1 MPVRH
6 IISDEV
12 RVMANR
18 YSKNNN
24 SSKRIEEKSM
34 QKYQEQREK
43 LNTGAKIMALLVAL
57 AMIVTTFLASGV
69 FFFD

>member
-34 QKYQEQREK
+34 QKYQDQIEK

>member
-1 MPVRH
+1 MPARH
-6 IISDEV
+6 ITSDEV
-12 RVMANR
+12 RIMANR

-24 SSKRIEEKSM
+24 SSQRIEEKSM

-43 LNTGAKIMALLVAL
+43 LNTGATIMALLVAL

>member
-1 MPVRH
+1 MPARH
-6 IISDEV
+6 ITSDEV
-12 RVMANR
+12 RIMANR

>member
-1 MPVRH
+1 
-6 IISDEV
+6 
-12 RVMANR
+12 MANR